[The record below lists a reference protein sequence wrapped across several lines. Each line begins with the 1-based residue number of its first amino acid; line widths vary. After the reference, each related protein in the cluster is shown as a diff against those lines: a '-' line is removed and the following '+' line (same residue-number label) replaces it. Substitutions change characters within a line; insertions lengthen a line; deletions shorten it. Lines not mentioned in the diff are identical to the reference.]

1 MQMLKNC
8 KISRNIFRENS
19 SFINKVNSRNQELYY
34 CSFFQLYFDLE
45 YKISQNPR
53 INGQDILTKFKNF
66 IKRDL
71 RTITCMESVKLDH
84 IEILDMDSSTNEKFS
99 HHLIGK
105 NNHYIHFST
114 K

>member
-1 MQMLKNC
+1 MKTAVLSTKLIHVIKNY
-8 KISRNIFRENS
+8 IT
-19 SFINKVNSRNQELYY
+19 VL
-34 CSFFQLYFDLE
+34 FFQLYFDLE

-105 NNHYIHFST
+105 YNHYIHFST